1 MLQQAINTAKAGKM
15 KMTDEQA
22 HAVSAFKGGARN
34 LVVSAYAGAG
44 KTSTLGLISESAPGK
59 KGIYLAFNKAIANA
73 AGEKMPANTRASTF
87 HALAYRSTK
96 AYERW
101 GSRLNN
107 RLTPS
112 IAASESG
119 AGPIALGAGRAM
131 TTSMVG
137 NAIIETVR
145 RFSSSDD
152 DQIGRQHVTL
162 DLEGV
167 LEHEAEF
174 LQDSIAKYASRIWQK
189 MLAPGT
195 MPVDHGVYVKA
206 WASNAPRIPADFIL
220 FDEAQDADPIMLRI
234 VSDQSHAQRIW
245 VGDPYQQ
252 IYEWRGAVNALA
264 TIRGD
269 AARLTQS
276 FRFGNEIADAATQF
290 IHAINPGDKPLRG
303 NPDRASSIG
312 NINIPDAIICR
323 TNASVVKQI
332 LAFSGIR
339 PVSTTLGYELVRL
352 ADDANRLRDG
362 LSATGP
368 LALFTDWSE
377 LVEHAESGAGSD
389 LKTMVELVAKYTPET
404 ISGAIRA
411 AINRPMDGSS
421 LVVSTVHKAKGL
433 EWSSVL
439 IDDSVAESLEKANDV
454 SDEYY
459 SKEGADAEN
468 RIGYVAVTRAI
479 DRLSMPGV
487 MDALN
492 VSRDAEQVAESGG
505 PR

>member
-1 MLQQAINTAKAGKM
+1 MQI
-15 KMTDEQA
+15 TDEQA
-22 HAVSAFKGGARN
+22 HAISAFKSGAKN
-34 LVVSAYAGAG
+34 LIVSAYAGTG

-59 KGIYLAFNKAIANA
+59 KGAYLAFNKAIANA
-73 AGEKMPANTRASTF
+73 AGQKMPANVRASTF
-87 HALAYRSTK
+87 HALAYRSTR

-119 AGPIALGAGRAM
+119 AGPIALGVGRVL

-152 DQIGRQHVTL
+152 ERVGRHHVTL

-167 LEHEAEF
+167 AEHEIEF
-174 LQDSIAKYASRIWQK
+174 LQESIVKYASRIWQK

-195 MPVDHGVYVKA
+195 MPVDHGVYIKA
-206 WASNAPRIPADFIL
+206 WASSAPRIPADFIL
-220 FDEAQDADPIMLRI
+220 FDEAQDADPIMRRI
-234 VSDQSHAQRIW
+234 VNDQTHAQRIW

-264 TIRGD
+264 TIQGD
-269 AARLTQS
+269 SARLTQS
-276 FRFGNEIADAATQF
+276 FRFGSEIADAATQF

-303 NPDRASSIG
+303 NPGRASTIG
-312 NINIPDAIICR
+312 GIGTPDAIICR
-323 TNASVVKQI
+323 TNASVIKQI

-362 LSATGP
+362 LKATGP
-368 LALFTDWSE
+368 LALFTDWNE
-377 LVEHAESGAGSD
+377 LSEHAESGAGSD
-389 LKTMVELVAKYTPET
+389 LKTMVELVGKYTPET

-411 AINRPMDGSS
+411 AINRPMDGAI
-421 LVVSTVHKAKGL
+421 VVSTVHKAKGL

-439 IDDSVAESLEKANDV
+439 LDGSIAESLERANDIH
-454 SDEYY
+454 DEHY
-459 SKEGADAEN
+459 SKENADAEN

-479 DRLSMPGV
+479 NRLSMPGV
-487 MDALN
+487 MDALK
-492 VSRDAEQVAESGG
+492 VSRGEDQVAESGG